1 MNILHITTFLQGGAG
16 RIIKDLAYHQKEN
29 GNNVFIVTTL
39 SEEDGYCNYKDYLNF
54 LKNSNIEVYK
64 FDSTFKRDIY
74 LNLNITSKVREII
87 VNNNIDIIHAH
98 AAVPAMVGIIARS
111 GIRKFIPVIQT
122 MHGWGTNK
130 RPEHEKMDVTI
141 MNGLDKIV
149 SVSKSDNKL
158 MISKGVN
165 ESKILTIYNGIE
177 DNIKHEAIEAEDEI
191 KKDIIARK
199 KEGYTILGCIGSVCK
214 RKNQELLV
222 KAISKIEKDI
232 KIYVAII
239 GEGDTINELKN
250 EVHMYGIDNKIKFYG
265 YRNNASRYI
274 NLFDYFVFT
283 STSEGFS
290 IALLEGFRANVPV
303 IASNIPAFCE
313 CIEDKITGY
322 LFQNNNDKSLRDV
335 IESVALKNNIDNG
348 KILKNAYSKFK
359 SKFTLNKMLSSYD
372 NIYKKCLKI

>member
-16 RIIKDLAYHQKEN
+16 RIIKDLAQYQKKS
-29 GNNVFIVTTL
+29 GNNVFIVTTF
-39 SEEDGYCNYKDYLNF
+39 SEEDGYCNYKDYLDS
-54 LKNSNIEVYK
+54 LKNMNIKIYK

-74 LNLNITSKVREII
+74 LNLNVAGKVREII
-87 VNNNIDIIHAH
+87 INNSIDIIHAH

-149 SVSKSDNKL
+149 SVSKSDKQFMVL
-158 MISKGVN
+158 KGVN

-177 DNIKHEAIEAEDEI
+177 DNLKHEAIEVEDEI
-191 KKDIIARK
+191 KKDVIAHK
-199 KEGYTILGCIGSVCK
+199 KEGYIILGCIGSVCK

-222 KAISKIEKDI
+222 KAISKMEKDT
-232 KIYVAII
+232 KIYAAII
-239 GEGDTINELKN
+239 GEGDIINELKKK
-250 EVHMYGIDNKIKFYG
+250 VHIYGIDNKIKFYG
-265 YRNNASRYI
+265 YRNNASKYI

-283 STSEGFS
+283 STSEGLS
-290 IALLEGFRANVPV
+290 IAMLEGLRGKVPI
-303 IASNIPAFCE
+303 IASDIPAFCE

-322 LFQNNNDKSLRDV
+322 LFENNNVESLKLAIENAVDK
-335 IESVALKNNIDNG
+335 NIDDLIVN
-348 KILKNAYSKFK
+348 NAYKKFINNFTSKQ
-359 SKFTLNKMLSSYD
+359 ML
-372 NIYKKCLKI
+372 KKYEILYNTIL